1 MQSRRTRQKN
11 SKQNGNL
18 LLLKPTSNLKVCFS
32 SFFLFFFFF
41 FFFFFFWGG
50 GGKQKKRSRCFLFL
64 LLLLLLLLFLFVAVV
79 SYCTR
84 IGKEGGGKLCNVY
97 VYRSIVRGNRVSV
110 NIVSYLNKY

>member
-1 MQSRRTRQKN
+1 MGIFYCLSQPP
-11 SKQNGNL
+11 SKSASL
-18 LLLKPTSNLKVCFS
+18 LS
-32 SFFLFFFFF
+32 SFFFF
-41 FFFFFFWGG
+41 GG
-50 GGKQKKRSRCFLFL
+50 GGEQKKRSRCFLFL
-64 LLLLLLLLFLFVAVV
+64 LLLLLLLLLLFVAVV

>member
-18 LLLKPTSNLKVCFS
+18 LLLKPTSIKVCFS

-41 FFFFFFWGG
+41 FFFFGG
-50 GGKQKKRSRCFLFL
+50 GGEQKKRSRCFLFL
-64 LLLLLLLLFLFVAVV
+64 LLLLLLLLLLFVPVV

-97 VYRSIVRGNRVSV
+97 VCRSIVRGNRVSV

>member
-1 MQSRRTRQKN
+1 MQLRRTRQKN

-18 LLLKPTSNLKVCFS
+18 LLLKPTSIKVCFS
-32 SFFLFFFFF
+32 SFFLFFFF
-41 FFFFFFWGG
+41 WGG
-50 GGKQKKRSRCFLFL
+50 GGTKKRSRCFLFL
-64 LLLLLLLLFLFVAVV
+64 LLLLLLLLLLFVAVV

-97 VYRSIVRGNRVSV
+97 VCRSIVRGNRVSV

>member
-18 LLLKPTSNLKVCFS
+18 LLLKPTSIKVCFS

-41 FFFFFFWGG
+41 FFWGG
-50 GGKQKKRSRCFLFL
+50 GEQKKRSRCFLFL
-64 LLLLLLLLFLFVAVV
+64 LLLLLLLLLLFVAVV

-97 VYRSIVRGNRVSV
+97 VCRSIVRGNRVSV
-110 NIVSYLNKY
+110 NIVNYLNKY